1 MDKKRK
7 DLQRPPFL
15 FGFLRPYWRVLLA
28 SLFILEHH
36 LMCAI
41 VVKSYEVEEEIAE
54 QSCYEEAVL
63 HVLHA
68 LQAVAVAAVA
78 VPTQAA
84 DVLVV
89 QAVTLLGGRIVCM
102 EKMYYTTVI
111 GQP

>member
-7 DLQRPPFL
+7 DLQGSKGRRSYL
-15 FGFLRPYWRVLLA
+15 DSSGHTGGCCYA

-102 EKMYYTTVI
+102 EKFQM
-111 GQP
+111 

>member
-1 MDKKRK
+1 
-7 DLQRPPFL
+7 
-15 FGFLRPYWRVLLA
+15 
-28 SLFILEHH
+28 
-36 LMCAI
+36 MCAI

-54 QSCYEEAVL
+54 QSCEEAVL

-102 EKMYYTTVI
+102 EKIHYTTVI